1 MNVGSNTKIINYLRS
16 VVIGVLIM
24 FLLILS
30 ALILKPLFLLIEILF
45 IIDIVIFVFNLSS
58 YLSYRDRIN
67 QIKINGK
74 YIGPNYKKTAKLY
87 FMVGILGLIFILINA
102 VNKDGLSISLII
114 VTLYMFYLSLKR
126 YKKCNY

>member
-1 MNVGSNTKIINYLRS
+1 
-16 VVIGVLIM
+16 M